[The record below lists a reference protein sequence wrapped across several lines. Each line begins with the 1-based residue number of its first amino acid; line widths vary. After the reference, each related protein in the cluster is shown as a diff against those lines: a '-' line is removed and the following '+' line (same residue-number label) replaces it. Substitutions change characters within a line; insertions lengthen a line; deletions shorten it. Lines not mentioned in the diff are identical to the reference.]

1 MDELAT
7 TEIELKQPVQ
17 FRKFGDAPTTRGL
30 IFDNVLSAAQ
40 GIKPISNQRHTLQ
53 LTGVAYHGPE
63 QYSKKDIKQ
72 AVVSGQSLTRKLRGT
87 WQLLDNT
94 TGEPVAEKTS
104 TLANVPYYTDDGV
117 FIQNGVAYS
126 LAHQLRL
133 SSGVFARQKANG
145 ELESHVNVAPGKG
158 RSHRV
163 FMDPESGVFKI
174 NVGQANMPL
183 YPVLRAMGA
192 TDEQLR
198 GAWGRDLASVNA
210 GKNDSQVI
218 RKLYDRIAKKRVQG
232 ADEAT
237 MSQSVAEAFNSMELD
252 GNVTR
257 RTLGTPSTHM
267 DLPTLLATTSKL
279 IALNKGEAEPDDRD
293 HLAYQ
298 HVYGPEDLIAERLS
312 NSQQA
317 MRQLLWK
324 ASTKSNLNAI
334 GPGFFDKMIS
344 SAIIGSGLGA
354 PIEQINPLEVFD
366 QQSRVTRMGDGGIAS
381 LDSVPEDSR
390 MVQPS
395 QFGFIDY
402 LRTPESAKAGVDMRL
417 ARNAV
422 KGSDNRLYTQVID
435 NKTGQTVLKSP
446 QDMADS
452 VLGFPDDET
461 DDSPMIPALVN
472 GKLRYVDRDKV
483 DYRVPDMES
492 AFSPLGNLIPL
503 KSMVKGQRA
512 VMAARMITQALPLTD
527 GEAPL
532 LQSGMPGQ
540 DDRSF
545 EDEYGTHA
553 GAIFAD
559 SPATVVSVDSDSVT
573 LKLQDGS
580 TKNVELF
587 NNLPSNRKTFMHQ
600 TAVVQPGDTVAPG
613 QLLARSNYTDANGT
627 AGIGKNLRVAYLA
640 YKGLNFEDANVIS
653 ESAARK
659 MSSEHAY
666 QHELEWDPKHH
677 RGLRAFVSV
686 FPSTYKRDQLANFND
701 DGLIKPGTEVKFGD
715 PLVLAVRERE
725 RTHGS
730 IHRGRGPS
738 FVDAT
743 ITWNH
748 HSPGVV
754 TDAVNTERGAAVVV
768 KASSPMVV
776 GDKMCFDPETSLLTK
791 TGWKLV
797 EEITDSDEIATLN
810 PLTDELEYQRPTRV
824 WKYHHDGD
832 MYYFN
837 TKHVNMLVTMDHH
850 LWVAKP
856 GKPYQAVTARD
867 FYAAKGEWQFK
878 KDCKWRGEEVE
889 WMEFGQPV
897 RTYCART
904 TVLTRVR
911 MDDWLEFLGYYL
923 AEGWCASPGY
933 VKIGQFAKSPHHKK
947 IAALLSRLGLSY
959 RYADDEGRFE
969 IGNVWLY
976 ELLKPLGDSYTKRVP
991 EWIQEL
997 CPRQLYIL
1005 LSSYLDGD
1013 GHRGACWEYGS
1024 SSESLAE
1031 DIQVICLKLGWSVTL
1046 KKNERDDNWQKRPH
1060 WRGRINRSHLRPWW
1074 KKRHAKVYKTNEE
1087 RIVTYSGDV
1096 FCVTVPNH
1104 VVYCKRDG
1112 KTHWSH
1118 NSGRVGDKG
1127 VVAAI
1132 VPDDE
1137 MPTDLRG
1144 KPYEVLVNPLGIISR
1159 VNPAQIIEAALGK
1172 VAEKTGKPYKLQDF
1186 DTKRDMI
1193 EFAFNELKKHN
1204 MSDLESVVDPDTG
1217 RKINDIFTG
1226 NRWFMKLHHT
1236 SESKAQGRGLGAYT
1250 MDGAPAKGGDDGAKR
1265 VGMLNLGAILSH
1277 GAGKVA
1283 REFKMIRGQANPEYW
1298 SQFMSGFKPGTPE
1311 VPEVYHKFIAQLQS
1325 AGINPVRE
1333 GTRTHLMA
1341 LTDKDI
1347 MERAGDRV
1355 IENTETVSW
1364 DGTMKP
1370 KKGGLFD
1377 ETLTGGH
1384 AGMRWSRLALHEPMP
1399 NPVMEEPIRR
1409 VLGVTEKKFRDI
1421 LAGREELK
1429 GFSGPQAIVRA
1440 LQNIDVTKE
1449 IEQSRQQAASA
1460 RGGKRD
1466 DAVRRLGLLKS
1477 AHRMGIHP
1485 QDWMVNSIPV
1495 IPPKFRP
1502 VATMGVKKLPL
1513 VADANYLLKEAF
1525 DANRMLKEMSG
1536 QVDDVGDERLALYDS
1551 FKAVTGLGD
1560 PIHPKNVER
1569 GVKGALKQIFGS
1581 SPKYGTIQRKLLS
1594 TTTDLVGRATVVPD
1608 PELDMDSVG
1617 LPEEKAWDIYS
1628 PFIIRNLV
1636 RRGMSRFDA
1645 ADAVEQKKDVARDA
1659 MMSEMK
1665 SRPVMVDRAPVL
1677 HRYGVMAFWP
1687 RVTKDNTMHLSPLV
1701 VGGFN
1706 ADFDG
1711 DAMQFHVP
1719 GDDDSAQE
1727 MAEKM
1732 LPSKNLLSASK
1743 FKAHYLPSQEYVGGL
1758 YAASS
1763 RIDKQRQERVF
1774 RTLADAISAMYA
1786 GEINFDTRV
1795 AIHEH

>member
-1 MDELAT
+1 MDNFDDSP
-7 TEIELKQPVQ
+7 IELKQPVQ
-17 FRKFGDAPTTRGL
+17 FRNFGDAPATRGL

-40 GIKPISNQRHTLQ
+40 NIKPISNQRHTLQ
-53 LTGVAYHGPE
+53 LTNVAYHGPE
-63 QYSKKDIKQ
+63 QYSKKDIKR
-72 AVVSGQSLTRKLRGT
+72 AVVSGGSLTRKLRGT
-87 WQLLDNT
+87 WQLLDNA
-94 TGEPVAEKTS
+94 TGQPIAEKTS

-117 FIQNGVAYS
+117 FVNGGVSYS

-133 SSGVFARQKANG
+133 SPGIFARRKANE
-145 ELESHVNVAPGKG
+145 ELESHINVAPGKG
-158 RSHRV
+158 RSHRI

-174 NVGQANMPL
+174 SVGQANMPL
-183 YPVLRAMGA
+183 YPLLRAMGA
-192 TDEQLR
+192 TNETLQN
-198 GAWGRDLASVNA
+198 AWGRDLASINA
-210 GKNDSQVI
+210 GKNDPQVI
-218 RKLYDRIAKKRVQG
+218 RKLYDRIVKKRVQG

-237 MSQSVAEAFNSMELD
+237 MSQAVADSFNNMELD
-252 GNVTR
+252 GNVTK
-257 RTLGTPSTHM
+257 RTLGSAASRV

-279 IALNKGEAEPDDRD
+279 IALNRGEAEPDDRD

-298 HVYGPEDLIAERLS
+298 HVFGPEDLIAERLA

-317 MRQLLWK
+317 VRQMLWK
-324 ASTKSNLNAI
+324 ASTKGNLNAI
-334 GPGFFDKMIS
+334 GPGFFDKMINA
-344 SAIIGSGLGA
+344 AIIGSGLGA

-366 QQSRVTRMGDGGIAS
+366 QQSRVTRMGEGGIAS

-402 LRTPESAKAGVDMRL
+402 LRTPESSKAGVDMRL

-422 KGSDNRLYTQVID
+422 KGSDNRLYTKVLD
-435 NKTGQTVLKSP
+435 NKTGEIVYKSP

-452 VLGFPDDET
+452 VLGFPNDET
-461 DDSPMIPALVN
+461 DDSPMVPALVN
-472 GKLRYVDRDKV
+472 GKLRYMPREKI
-483 DYRVPDMES
+483 DYQVPDMES

-512 VMAARMITQALPLTD
+512 VMAARMITQALPLVD

-532 LQSGMPGQ
+532 LQSGIPGHE
-540 DDRSF
+540 DRSF
-545 EDEYGTHA
+545 EDEYGAHA

-559 SPATVVSVDSDSVT
+559 APATVVSVDDDSVT
-573 LKLQDGS
+573 LKNQDGS
-580 TKNVELF
+580 TKTVELF

-613 QLLARSNYTDANGT
+613 QLLAKSNYTDGKGSA
-627 AGIGKNLRVAYLA
+627 AIGKNLRVAYLA

-653 ESAARK
+653 ESAAK
-659 MSSEHAY
+659 KLSSEHAY

-677 RGLRAFVSV
+677 RGLKAYASV
-686 FPSTYKRDQLANFND
+686 FPGTYTREQLAKFDND
-701 DGLIKPGTEVKFGD
+701 GIIKPGTEVKFGD

-748 HSPGVV
+748 HSPGTV
-754 TDAVNTERGAAVVV
+754 TDAMNGERGAAVVV
-768 KASSPMVV
+768 KAASPFVV
-776 GDKMCFDPETSLLTK
+776 GDKMCFDPETSLLTRA
-791 TGWKLV
+791 GWKPVADIV
-797 EEITDSDEIATLN
+797 ETDEIATLN
-810 PLTDELEYQRPTRV
+810 QATDELEYQRPTHV
-824 WKYHHDGD
+824 WKYHHEGD
-832 MYYFN
+832 MYYLN
-837 TKHVNMLVTMDHH
+837 TQQLNMLVTLDHR

-856 GKPYQAVTARD
+856 GKPYQAVAAGD
-867 FYAAKGEWQFK
+867 FYRAKGEWQFK
-878 KDCKWRGEEVE
+878 KDCRWQGTEVE

-897 RTYCART
+897 RDYCNRT

-947 IAALLSRLGLSY
+947 IAALLSRLGLAY
-959 RYADDEGRFE
+959 RYADAEGRFE

-976 ELLKPLGDSYTKRVP
+976 ELLRPLGDSYTKRVP
-991 EWIQEL
+991 EWVQEL
-997 CPRQLYIL
+997 CPRQLRIL

-1013 GHRGACWEYGS
+1013 GHRGASWEYSS
-1024 SSESLAE
+1024 SSELLAV
-1031 DIQVICLKLGWSVTL
+1031 DIQVICLKLGWSVTV
-1046 KKNERDDNWQKRPH
+1046 KRVDRDDNWQKQPH
-1060 WRGRINRSHLRPWW
+1060 WRGRINRAHLRPWW
-1074 KKRHAKVYKTNEE
+1074 KKHRTKAYSSNKEE
-1087 RIVTYSGDV
+1087 IVPYVGDV

-1104 VVYCKRDG
+1104 VVYCKRNG

-1118 NSGRVGDKG
+1118 NSGRFGDKS
-1127 VVAAI
+1127 VVSAI

-1137 MPTDLRG
+1137 MPTDAHG
-1144 KPYEVLVNPLGIISR
+1144 KPYECLVNPLGLISR

-1172 VAEKTGKPYKLQDF
+1172 VAEKTGKPYKLADF

-1193 EFAFNELKKHN
+1193 EFAFQELKRHGMN
-1204 MSDLESVVDPDTG
+1204 DLENVVDPDTG
-1217 RKINDIFTG
+1217 RRINDIFTG

-1298 SQFMSGFKPGTPE
+1298 SQYMSGFKPASPD

-1325 AGINPVRE
+1325 AGMNPVRE

-1347 MERAGDRV
+1347 NDMAGDRV
-1355 IENTETVSW
+1355 IQNTETVSW
-1364 DGTMKP
+1364 DGSMKP

-1377 ETLTGGH
+1377 ETITGGH
-1384 AGMRWSRLALHEPMP
+1384 DGSRWAKIALHEPMP

-1440 LQNIDVTKE
+1440 LRDIDVNKE

-1477 AHRMGIHP
+1477 TQRLNIHP
-1485 QDWMVNSIPV
+1485 QDWVVNSIPV

-1502 VATMGVKKLPL
+1502 VATMGIKKLPL

-1525 DANRMLKEMSG
+1525 DANRMLKEMSS

-1569 GVKGALKQIFGS
+1569 GVKGALKQIFGT
-1581 SPKYGTIQRKLLS
+1581 SPKYSTVQRKLLS
-1594 TTTDLVGRATVVPD
+1594 TTTDLVGRATIVPD
-1608 PELDMDSVG
+1608 PDLDMDSVG
-1617 LPEEKAWDIYS
+1617 IPEEKAWDIYS

-1645 ADAVEQKKDVARDA
+1645 ADAVEQKRSVARDA
-1659 MMSEMK
+1659 MMNEMK

-1687 RVTKDNTMHLSPLV
+1687 KVTKDNTMHLSPLV

-1758 YAASS
+1758 YNASA
-1763 RIDKQRQERVF
+1763 RIDKHRKEHVF
-1774 RTLADAISAMYA
+1774 RTLADAISAMQA
-1786 GEINFDTRV
+1786 GDINFDTRV
-1795 AIHEH
+1795 AIQEH